1 VRRCDFCGG
10 KLGLVV
16 HRKWG
21 WRFCRLACKMDDESR
36 RRDEVQRRR
45 RCGVPTIYGKVRL
58 VLSVAAALSA
68 GSAALAMAQHPAH
81 DAAPSLQAHVPISA
95 DAGNRVAPEPGRS
108 AQMRAV
114 YFEPTA
120 GPFDAYTYSAS
131 VQLSASSANR
141 TLQGEF
147 RFPLFK
153 AAPNVSVQIISS
165 ISAVPMRVSA
175 LRMSEIVGPSGPTE
189 TKIVVEA
196 QPLFEV
202 SASGF
207 YFANLVVTGVPV
219 TAPSASSSA
228 SSKSLLMP

>member
-1 VRRCDFCGG
+1 MRRCDFCGG

-21 WRFCRLACKMDDESR
+21 RRFCRLACKMADESC
-36 RRDEVQRRR
+36 RRDEIQRRR
-45 RCGVPTIYGKVRL
+45 RCDVPTIYGKVRL
-58 VLSVAAALSA
+58 VLSVVAVLGA
-68 GSAALAMAQHPAH
+68 GSTALAMAQHPAH

-95 DAGNRVAPEPGRS
+95 DAGNRVAPEQGRS
-108 AQMRAV
+108 AQIRAV
-114 YFEPTA
+114 YFEPAPGT
-120 GPFDAYTYSAS
+120 FDAYTYSAS

-189 TKIVVEA
+189 TMIVVEA
-196 QPLFEV
+196 QPLFDV
-202 SASGF
+202 PASGF

-219 TAPSASSSA
+219 TAPTPSSSA
-228 SSKSLLMP
+228 SSKSPLMP

>member
-1 VRRCDFCGG
+1 
-10 KLGLVV
+10 
-16 HRKWG
+16 
-21 WRFCRLACKMDDESR
+21 
-36 RRDEVQRRR
+36 
-45 RCGVPTIYGKVRL
+45 
-58 VLSVAAALSA
+58 
-68 GSAALAMAQHPAH
+68 
-81 DAAPSLQAHVPISA
+81 
-95 DAGNRVAPEPGRS
+95 
-108 AQMRAV
+108 MRAV
-114 YFEPTA
+114 YFEPA
-120 GPFDAYTYSAS
+120 PGPFDAYTYSAS

-196 QPLFEV
+196 QPLFDV